1 MTHRPWPPRKFSGPD
16 TPSRWTALWPSSRRC
31 SIRKSG
37 QLRRFSSPC
46 FGVTFRYTSTCPAP
60 AVLPTVTVPGS
71 PCWGRSEPG
80 YDSVALWPVR
90 LARSQAPG
98 AGPGW
103 NQPNPAVAEAEAVPA
118 LPAEE
123 DWLAQPNRAMDNA
136 AVSAAA
142 ATVLPARIR
151 RSLTT
156 IALARCAGS
165 DVAVAIAWAAV
176 VVAVMVAA
184 VVLRYARGLVLGRAA
199 VMDRRRVAGRCLGGL
214 GPAAARRHQA
224 QHACGQHE
232 KKSFGKHFGY
242 SPSCGVRCR
251 E

>member
-98 AGPGW
+98 AGRGW
-103 NQPNPAVAEAEAVPA
+103 NQPNPAGAEAEAVPSLSA
-118 LPAEE
+118 DE
-123 DWLAQPNRAMDNA
+123 DWLAQPNRARDSA

-142 ATVLPARIR
+142 LLARRSAPPGPRPPPHSPFARLAGKPAGPIARAAPPARVR
-151 RSLTT
+151 RSLTA
-156 IALARCAGS
+156 ISLARCAGS
-165 DVAVAIAWAAV
+165 DVAVAIARAAV

-199 VMDRRRVAGRCLGGL
+199 MA
-214 GPAAARRHQA
+214 
-224 QHACGQHE
+224 
-232 KKSFGKHFGY
+232 
-242 SPSCGVRCR
+242 
-251 E
+251 